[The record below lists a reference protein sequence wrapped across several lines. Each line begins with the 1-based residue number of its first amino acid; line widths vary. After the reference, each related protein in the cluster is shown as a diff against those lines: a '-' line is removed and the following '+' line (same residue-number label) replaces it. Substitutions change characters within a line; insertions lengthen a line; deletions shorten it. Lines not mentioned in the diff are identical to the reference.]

1 MKSTSDIPYES
12 RLLRADFA
20 AEETFLVRF
29 FAAIRA
35 FERVR
40 MDAGLEIEN
49 IGFAGRRKEH
59 GGDMKPWFRGVAF
72 RDRSG
77 DLSCLLKKLL
87 A

>member
-1 MKSTSDIPYES
+1 
-12 RLLRADFA
+12 
-20 AEETFLVRF
+20 
-29 FAAIRA
+29 
-35 FERVR
+35 